1 MKLLKGMII
10 GGMISAGIVMIYG
23 ETMGFDKKK
32 MMKQGKKM
40 VHKMGL

>member
-40 VHKMGL
+40 VHKIGL

>member
-1 MKLLKGMII
+1 MKLLKGMRI